1 MSAIFKTD
9 SGIFNSLEANE
20 VSITGQITISG
31 QPVATESYVTNI
43 TQGGINYSSE
53 INSLSGKVDLA
64 TGDISQISGAIQV
77 LINEEVSDDSR
88 FNTISG
94 KVDLAT
100 GDISQI
106 SGAIQVLIN
115 EEVSDDSRFNTI
127 SGKVDLA
134 TGDISQISGAIQ
146 VLINEEVSDDSR
158 FNTIS
163 GKVDL
168 ATGDISQIS
177 GAIQVLIN
185 EEVSDDSRFNTIS
198 GKVDLATGDISQISG
213 FVQNLSANLTTYSDT
228 DVANY
233 LDGNLDAHIIPDTNS
248 TYDIGSAEYKIRHLY
263 LSNNSLYI
271 GNTSIS
277 STEQGEITFP
287 SGINA
292 SGINIS
298 GSIGGVNPSQENN
311 SIQWDSTEK
320 KWKAGDKIT
329 KLENNLTTTSGDLYS
344 FYKPENNTISNVSG
358 SFNKLNF
365 QNYNTPENSNSIGSK
380 GEITYDNDY
389 MYICVSGDLW
399 KRVALSDF

>member
-53 INSLSGKVDLA
+53 INSL
-64 TGDISQISGAIQV
+64 
-77 LINEEVSDDSR
+77 
-88 FNTISG
+88 
-94 KVDLAT
+94 
-100 GDISQI
+100 
-106 SGAIQVLIN
+106 
-115 EEVSDDSRFNTI
+115 
-127 SGKVDLA
+127 
-134 TGDISQISGAIQ
+134 
-146 VLINEEVSDDSR
+146 
-158 FNTIS
+158 S